1 MSGRGAGLGV
11 GVGFRPEWLGELMLQ
26 RGEVDFLEV
35 TIEHFVGGVPERQ
48 GELDLLGRHFPLIPH
63 GLNLSLGSAEGVDE
77 GHLERVAE
85 VVQRVGPWW
94 WSEHVAWTRA
104 GGVEMGHLSPLPW
117 TGEALR
123 VLVRN
128 IRRVGERIP
137 FPLILENITANWVLP
152 GAEMS
157 EPEFL
162 RRLVEE
168 TGCGLLLDITNLHI
182 NACNHGFDAR
192 RFVDALPL
200 ERVVQLHFVGCEE
213 RDGRLHDAHATDMS
227 PPLWELL
234 DHVLA
239 AAPVRGAILE
249 RDERI
254 PPLGE
259 VLGDLRRAREMGR
272 KYGRWS

>member
-1 MSGRGAGLGV
+1 
-11 GVGFRPEWLGELMLQ
+11 MLQ

-35 TIEHFVGGVPERQ
+35 TLEHFVGGVPERQ
-48 GELDLLGRHFPLIPH
+48 VELDLLGRYFPLIPH

-259 VLGDLRRAREMGR
+259 VLGDLRRAREIGR

>member
-1 MSGRGAGLGV
+1 
-11 GVGFRPEWLGELMLQ
+11 
-26 RGEVDFLEV
+26 
-35 TIEHFVGGVPERQ
+35 
-48 GELDLLGRHFPLIPH
+48 
-63 GLNLSLGSAEGVDE
+63 
-77 GHLERVAE
+77 
-85 VVQRVGPWW
+85 
-94 WSEHVAWTRA
+94 
-104 GGVEMGHLSPLPW
+104 MGHLSPLPW